1 MLNFDVTTIALGI
14 KPIKPLQF
22 CKTKVILTQSRC
34 FKIYNLQRDFKI
46 ILIMPASIVTTEDL
60 IELKVEILKEIRK
73 MLSENS
79 GPITKK
85 WMKSIEVMKLLKIS
99 PGTLQNFRINGT
111 IPYSKIGGIIYY
123 DAEEIQKIL
132 QNNKVTF

>member
-1 MLNFDVTTIALGI
+1 
-14 KPIKPLQF
+14 
-22 CKTKVILTQSRC
+22 
-34 FKIYNLQRDFKI
+34 
-46 ILIMPASIVTTEDL
+46 MPASIVTTEDL